1 MIEVYPVGETA
12 KEEAT
17 ILKAVER
24 HADELRKRLE
34 LEDCDEAIHIYVS
47 RKAGIITFDINNETY
62 VDEGEGWELCETM
75 T

>member
-1 MIEVYPVGETA
+1 MIEVYPVGETV
-12 KEEAT
+12 KEETT

-34 LEDCDEAIHIYVS
+34 SEDCDEAIHIYVS
-47 RKAGIITFDINNETY
+47 RKAGIITFDINNKTY
-62 VDEGEGWELCETM
+62 VDEGEGWELCETI